1 MTSQINLGDAL
12 DRHLFQPSAYLYQIK
27 GALAYSNLAFDS
39 PVRAVFRTFLGNE
52 FRAQLNTNAMIIT
65 MECLETK
72 NLYMITAVQ
81 RSTNNTK

>member
-1 MTSQINLGDAL
+1 MNSQINLGDAL

-52 FRAQLNTNAMIIT
+52 FNAQLNTNA